1 MRSKI
6 LILFLFSNFLF
17 SQAPRNLGFEGVT
30 ENNRLLTWFTNSRD
44 YKIEVDSLEKFS
56 DKRSLKIEGKNNLSD
71 NKNDFSLVFQ
81 RISKKNFDGKEITLK
96 TKIKSKSD
104 FDGVAFPYIKTIDE
118 NKKLIAIRNSQDK
131 PIKGNTDWQEVVL
144 KIPVSENTEFLD
156 FGVMYRGKG
165 IAWYDNLELFID
177 GKPIKNQI
185 KELTNFEKGLI
196 KKYIYPLKTFGP
208 SEKDNSDL
216 RILKNLIGD
225 SKVVALG
232 ESTHGSSEIY
242 KMKDRLIRYLA
253 ENENFDI
260 FSIEAQMQQ
269 SYLVE
274 NYTNGNSTLK
284 EAMRNLGYWTWKTK
298 EMASLLNWM
307 KDFNKDKKKIS
318 FTGFDMQ
325 SVSEPIKQLRATFKD
340 DKELQNKFDKLSLKI
355 QEFLEENKNVRRNY
369 ILTDDQS
376 ITIYP
381 ILSEIKSK
389 ITSANNLTESEKKWQ
404 NQNLRII
411 EQILEKTMISRDKFM
426 AENFMWIK
434 DNNPNSKFIVWAHN
448 GHINKDKLRMGG
460 FLDEKLKNNY
470 ITFGFAFFDGTYKA
484 MSNKDLGNVTAQTP
498 YLGTYEYWLNSLNEP
513 YFILDI
519 KKMKE
524 DKDLKYLLTDFE
536 LRTTG
541 STKTNI
547 NEFSYRNLAD
557 DFDYLI
563 FLNKSTNSD
572 FNYE

>member
-1 MRSKI
+1 MIFHWYFKEFR
-6 LILFLFSNFLF
+6 
-17 SQAPRNLGFEGVT
+17 
-30 ENNRLLTWFTNSRD
+30 
-44 YKIEVDSLEKFS
+44 
-56 DKRSLKIEGKNNLSD
+56 
-71 NKNDFSLVFQ
+71 
-81 RISKKNFDGKEITLK
+81 KKNFDGKEITLK

>member
-1 MRSKI
+1 MKSKI
-6 LILFLFSNFLF
+6 LIFSLFSSLLF
-17 SQAPRNLGFEGVT
+17 SQSRMNLDFENVT
-30 ENNRLLTWFTNSRD
+30 DNNKMLKWFTN
-44 YKIEVDSLEKFS
+44 KKNQTIEIDSLEKFS
-56 DKRSLKIEGKNNLSD
+56 GKRSLKIEGENKFTD
-71 NKNDFSLVFQ
+71 DKNDIAIVMQ
-81 RISKKNFDGKEITLK
+81 KISKNSFNAKEITLK
-96 TKIKSKSD
+96 ARIKSKSD
-104 FDGVAFPYIKTIDE
+104 FDGVAFPYIKTTD
-118 NKKLIAIRNSQDK
+118 KDRKLVTIRNLQDK
-131 PIKGNTDWQEVVL
+131 PIKGNTNWEEVVL
-144 KIPVSENTEFLD
+144 KLPILENAEYLD
-156 FGVMYRGKG
+156 FGFIYKGKG
-165 IAWYDNLELFID
+165 SAWFDNVEILVD
-177 GKPIKNQI
+177 GKSIEKPF
-185 KELTNFEKGLI
+185 KELSNQEITAI
-196 KKYIYPLKTFGP
+196 KKYVYPLSSFEP
-208 SEKDNSDL
+208 NNNNSDL
-216 RILKNLIGD
+216 KILRNLIGS

-274 NYTNGNSTLK
+274 DYTNGKSTLK

-355 QEFLEENKNVRRNY
+355 QEFLEENRKVRRNY

-376 ITIYP
+376 KTIYP

-404 NQNLRII
+404 NQNVRII

-434 DNNPNSKFIVWAHN
+434 NNNANSKFIVWAHN
-448 GHINKDKLRMGG
+448 GHINKDRNRMGG
-460 FLDEKLKNNY
+460 FLDEKLKNDY
-470 ITFGFAFFDGTYKA
+470 VTFGFAFFDGTYKA
-484 MSNKDLGNVTAQTP
+484 INNKDLGNVTAQTP

-519 KKMKE
+519 RKMKE

-541 STKTNI
+541 STKIN
-547 NEFSYRNLAD
+547 NEFGYRNLAE

-563 FLNKSTNSD
+563 FINKSTNSD

>member
-1 MRSKI
+1 MKSKI
-6 LILFLFSNFLF
+6 LILSLFSSLLF
-17 SQAPRNLGFEGVT
+17 SQSRMNLGFEKVT
-30 ENNRLLTWFTNSRD
+30 DNNKMLKWWAN
-44 YKIEVDSLEKFS
+44 KKNQNIEIDSIVKFEGN
-56 DKRSLKIEGKNNLSD
+56 RSLKITGESKLSD
-71 NKNDFSLVFQ
+71 DKNDFAVVMQKIQKTNL
-81 RISKKNFDGKEITLK
+81 NGKEFTLK
-96 TKIKSKSD
+96 ARIKSKSD
-104 FDGVAFPYIKTIDE
+104 FDGIAFPYLKTLDKD
-118 NKKLIAIRNSQDK
+118 KKIVTFLNQQDK
-131 PIKGNTDWQEVVL
+131 PVKGNSDWQEVTI
-144 KIPVSENTEFLD
+144 KIPILENVENLD
-156 FGVMYRGKG
+156 FGFIYGGKG
-165 IAWYDNLELFID
+165 SAWIDQVEILLD
-177 GKPIKNQI
+177 GKSIEKPF
-185 KELTNFEKGLI
+185 KELSSQEVTAL
-196 KKYIYPLKTFGP
+196 KKYVYPLSSFEP
-208 SEKDNSDL
+208 NYNNNSDL
-216 RILKNLIGD
+216 NILSNLIGS

-253 ENENFDI
+253 EKENFDI

-284 EAMRNLGYWTWKTK
+284 EAMKNLGYWTWKTK

-340 DKELQNKFDKLSLKI
+340 DKELQNKFDKLSHKI
-355 QEFLEENKNVRRNY
+355 QEFLEENKNIRRNY

-376 ITIYP
+376 KTIYP

-411 EQILEKTMISRDKFM
+411 EQILEKTIITRDKFM

-434 DNNPNSKFIVWAHN
+434 NNNPNSKFIVWAHN

-460 FLDEKLKNNY
+460 ILDEKLKNNY

-519 KKMKE
+519 RKMKE

-541 STKTNI
+541 STKTN
-547 NEFSYRNLAD
+547 NEFSYRNLAE

-563 FLNKSTNSD
+563 FINKSTNSD